1 MSVTIP
7 SAIPA
12 ESLRAWY
19 DDEPLVSDVALYD
32 MTAQG
37 ATTLASVLIERQ
49 LATADERERE
59 YWAAR
64 VRLVNQQRTALDPD
78 DRLGLIAQ
86 QQAWLDEIDALTG
99 QASRR
104 IA

>member
-1 MSVTIP
+1 MSVTVP
-7 SAIPA
+7 NTTTA

-19 DDEPLVSDVALYD
+19 DDEPRVSDVALYD
-32 MTAQG
+32 ITAQG
-37 ATTLASVLIERQ
+37 ATTLTAVLIERQ
-49 LATADERERE
+49 LATTDERERG

-64 VRLVNQQRTALDPD
+64 VRLVNQQRAALDPD

>member
-19 DDEPLVSDVALYD
+19 DDEPRVSDVALYD

-49 LATADERERE
+49 LATTDERERE

-78 DRLGLIAQ
+78 DLMNPGKVLRHNP
-86 QQAWLDEIDALTG
+86 
-99 QASRR
+99 
-104 IA
+104 

>member
-7 SAIPA
+7 SATPA
-12 ESLRAWY
+12 EPLRVWY
-19 DDEPLVSDVALYD
+19 DDEPRVTDVAPYD

-37 ATTLASVLIERQ
+37 ATALGCVLIERQ
-49 LATADERERE
+49 LATTDERERE

-64 VRLVNQQRTALDPD
+64 VRLVNQQRTALNPD

-86 QQAWLDEIDALTG
+86 QQAWLDEIGALTG
-99 QASRR
+99 QATRR